1 MEIDWTTFVLEIVN
15 FLALVWLLKRF
26 LYQPVLGVLSERRA
40 GIEHRLAEAR
50 ETEARAADLKAQF
63 ENRLAEWQQ
72 EKAALRAG
80 LESEL
85 AAERARQ
92 TQSMNQTLALERERQ
107 VAQETHRQ
115 AERQH
120 ELEAQAMA
128 VARNF
133 ATRLLSRLAGPE
145 LETRL
150 VEVFIDDFAGLP
162 EEQLAGL
169 RTAALSP
176 NTQVEV
182 TSAFPLGEDQRRR
195 IAEIIAARLGRPLE
209 LACTEDS
216 QLLAGLRIAVGPW
229 QLGLCLTDE
238 LAAFAAAANHAG

>member
-1 MEIDWTTFVLEIVN
+1 MEIDWTTFALEIVN

-26 LYQPVLGVLSERRA
+26 LYQPVLKVLAERRA
-40 GIEHRLAEAR
+40 GVEHTLAEAR
-50 ETEARAADLKAQF
+50 QTESRSADLKAQF

-80 LESEL
+80 LEWEL

-92 TQSMNQTLALERERQ
+92 TQAMNQALALERERQ
-107 VAQETHRQ
+107 MAQETHRQ
-115 AERQH
+115 GERQH
-120 ELEAQAMA
+120 ELEVQAIA
-128 VARNF
+128 TARGF
-133 ATRLLSRLAGPE
+133 VSRLLSRLAGPE

-150 VEVFIDDFAGLP
+150 VDVFIEDFVGLP
-162 EEQLAGL
+162 EDQLAGL
-169 RTAALSP
+169 RTAVQGPDSR
-176 NTQVEV
+176 VSI
-182 TSAFPLGEDQRRR
+182 TSAYPLGEDQRRR

-216 QLLAGLRIAVGPW
+216 QLLAGLRVVIGPW
-229 QLGLCLTDE
+229 QLGLNLDDE